1 MALVNSTPVSIKVAE
16 VPLSTP
22 LFEKLTLVS
31 TWNKWFSQL
40 GTYITRAQENKSGEL
55 IYNGA
60 SIGTF
65 RATRNGNIIQV
76 NADIVA
82 GSYDGITVTGM
93 PVMPIMDSPVLVQGG
108 LGTLK
113 TNGELTLKVSSV
125 FKILISAS
133 YIAAA
138 PKESN

>member
-1 MALVNSTPVSIKVAE
+1 MALVNNTPVSIKVAE

-22 LFEKLTLVS
+22 IFEKLTMCA

-40 GTYITRAQENKSGEL
+40 GTYITRAQENKSGDL
-55 IYNGA
+55 TYNGA
-60 SIGTF
+60 TIGTF
-65 RATRNGNIIQV
+65 RATRNGNIVQV

-82 GSYDGITVTGM
+82 GTYDGIIVTGM

-113 TNGELTLKVSSV
+113 TNGDMSIKVTSA

-138 PKESN
+138 PKESK

>member
-1 MALVNSTPVSIKVAE
+1 MALVNTTPISIKVAE

-22 LFEKLTLVS
+22 LFEKLTMGA

-40 GTYITRAQENKSGEL
+40 STYVTRAQENKSGDL

-65 RATRNGNIIQV
+65 RATRNGNIVQV
-76 NADIVA
+76 NADINA
-82 GSYDGITVTGM
+82 GVYDGIIVTGM
-93 PVMPIMDSPVLVQGG
+93 PVMPIVDSPVLIQGG

-113 TNGELTLKVSSV
+113 TNGDLQIKVSSV

-138 PKESN
+138 PKENN